1 MKAQNAIT
9 TPIVGTLRNR
19 FWIKPGGLL
28 IIAALTLFGYI
39 ALSAHNTA
47 PDVTFVKLDGQK
59 IALRDLRGKV
69 VIVNFWATSC
79 TTCIG
84 EMPQM
89 TATYDKYRDQG
100 LDFVAVA
107 MSHDPPHY
115 VLNYVRTRRLPF
127 QVALDPQDTLAKAFG
142 DVKLTPTTF
151 VIGKDGAILK
161 RYVGKL
167 QFAEFHQLLE
177 KALKV

>member
-1 MKAQNAIT
+1 METRNAIIPT
-9 TPIVGTLRNR
+9 VATPRNR

-28 IIAALTLFGYI
+28 VIAALVLSGYI

-59 IALRDLRGKV
+59 VALKDLRGKV
-69 VIVNFWATSC
+69 MIVNFWATSC
-79 TTCIG
+79 TTCIS

-89 TATYDKYRDQG
+89 IATYDKYKNQG
-100 LDFVAVA
+100 LDVVAVA
-107 MSHDPPHY
+107 MSYDPPNY
-115 VLNYVRTRRLPF
+115 VLNYARTRKLPF
-127 QVALDPQDTLAKAFG
+127 QVALDPQDTLAEAFG

-167 QFAEFHQLLE
+167 QFAEFHRFLE
-177 KALKV
+177 KALEA